1 MRAPGLAKTGR
12 GPENG
17 PVMDMP
23 QAETLAVEMSAMGR
37 RARAA
42 ARALALAPPDART
55 RAIAGMAQALRARA
69 ADVLAANAADQD
81 AARDKGMDSAMLDR
95 LALDEARLEG
105 VAGALDAIA
114 AIPDPVGAETARW
127 TPANGLDIARVR
139 TPIGVLAI
147 IYESRP
153 NVTAD
158 AAALAVRA
166 GNAVILRGGSECLRS
181 NLAIHA
187 ALAEGLAAAGLPA
200 EAVQMVTTRDR
211 DAVGHI
217 LAGLDGAV
225 DLVIPRGGRSL
236 VERVQREARVAVLG
250 HLEGVNHVYVHE
262 SADPQTARAVVLNA
276 KMRRVSICGAAETL
290 LVDRAVAADL
300 LPPIAADLAR
310 KGCELRGDDAARALV
325 PEAKAA
331 TEADWAAE
339 YLKPIIAVKVV
350 DGIDAAIDHIARY
363 GSGHTECVVAS
374 DETAIE
380 RFLAQVDAGIVL
392 ANASTQFAD
401 GGEFGFGGEIG
412 ISTDRLHARGPVGAE
427 QLTSFKYVVRGKGQV
442 RP

>member
-1 MRAPGLAKTGR
+1 ML
-12 GPENG
+12 
-17 PVMDMP
+17 
-23 QAETLAVEMSAMGR
+23 AMGR

-42 ARALALAPPDART
+42 ARQLALASPEART
-55 RAIAGMAQALRARA
+55 KAIGGMAKALRARA
-69 ADVLAANAADQD
+69 ADVLKANAADQD
-81 AARDKGMDSAMLDR
+81 AAREKGMDPAMLDR
-95 LALDEARLEG
+95 LGLDADRLEG
-105 VAGALDAIA
+105 VARALDSIA

-127 TPANGLDIARVR
+127 TPENGLDIARVR

-181 NLAIHA
+181 NLAIHG
-187 ALAEGLAAAGLPA
+187 ALMEGLSAAGLPTD
-200 EAVQMVTTRDR
+200 AVQMVTTRDR
-211 DAVGHI
+211 AAVGHI
-217 LAGLDGAV
+217 LSGLDGSI
-225 DLVIPRGGRSL
+225 DLLIPRGGRSL
-236 VERVQREARVAVLG
+236 VERVKTDARVAVLG

-262 SADPQTARAVVLNA
+262 SADPDTARAVAVNA
-276 KMRRVSICGAAETL
+276 KMRRVSVCGAAETL
-290 LVDRAVAADL
+290 VIDRSVADGL
-300 LPPIAADLAR
+300 LPKIAADLAD
-310 KGCELRGDDAARALV
+310 KGCELRGDAATQALV
-325 PEAKAA
+325 PAAKAA
-331 TEADWAAE
+331 TDADWATE
-339 YLKPIIAVKVV
+339 YLQAVIAVKVV
-350 DGIDAAIDHIARY
+350 DGIDEAIAHIDAY
-363 GSGHTECVVAS
+363 GSGHTECIVAS
-374 DETAIE
+374 DDAAVE

-427 QLTSFKYVVRGKGQV
+427 QLTSFKYVIRGKGQI

>member
-1 MRAPGLAKTGR
+1 MTVMTKTAP
-12 GPENG
+12 P
-17 PVMDMP
+17 PVDAADLEQDM
-23 QAETLAVEMSAMGR
+23 LAMGR

-42 ARALALAPPDART
+42 ARQLALASPEART
-55 RAIAGMAQALRARA
+55 RAISGMAKALRARA
-69 ADVLAANAADQD
+69 ADVLKANAADQD
-81 AARDKGMDSAMLDR
+81 AAREKGMDSAMLDR
-95 LALDEARLEG
+95 LGLDEARLEG
-105 VAGALDAIA
+105 VARALDSIA

-127 TPANGLDIARVR
+127 TPENGLDIARVR

-181 NLAIHA
+181 NLAIHG
-187 ALAEGLAAAGLPA
+187 ALIEGLTAAGLPA
-200 EAVQMVTTRDR
+200 DAVQMVTTRDR
-211 DAVGHI
+211 AAVGHI
-217 LAGLDGAV
+217 LSGLDGSI
-225 DLVIPRGGRSL
+225 DLLIPRGGRSL
-236 VERVQREARVAVLG
+236 VERVKSDARVAVLG

-262 SADPQTARAVVLNA
+262 SADPDTARAVAVNA
-276 KMRRVSICGAAETL
+276 KMRRVSVCGAAETL
-290 LVDRAVAADL
+290 VIDRSVAADL
-300 LPPIAADLAR
+300 LPKIAADLAD
-310 KGCELRGDDAARALV
+310 KGCELRGDAAAQALV
-325 PEAKAA
+325 PAASAA
-331 TEADWAAE
+331 TDEDWATE
-339 YLKPIIAVKVV
+339 YLKAIIAVKVV
-350 DGIDAAIDHIARY
+350 DGIDEAIAHIDAY
-363 GSGHTECVVAS
+363 GSGHTECIVAS
-374 DETAIE
+374 DDKAVE

-427 QLTSFKYVVRGKGQV
+427 QLTSFKYVIRGKGQI